1 MSLDKMFASL
11 KDLND
16 WKEFAEAQNK
26 VITDLSKKNAE
37 LKTEVDHL
45 KSLLESASPL
55 LPSDK
60 TTHAV
65 SFINEDEENICR
77 MEISKLR
84 DISIQRHL
92 TYEETKKLEIYN
104 KILIQIRSTAKT
116 LVPKTKEMKGDDL
129 LAIVQSNNE

>member
-1 MSLDKMFASL
+1 MFSSL

-26 VITDLSKKNAE
+26 VITDLSKKNAD

-45 KSLLESASPL
+45 KSLLDSNI
-55 LPSDK
+55 PSISQNK
-60 TTHAV
+60 TSDVV

-84 DISIQRHL
+84 DTSIQRHL
-92 TYEETKKLEIYN
+92 TYEETKKLEIYT
-104 KILIQIRSTAKT
+104 KILTQIRSSAKT
-116 LVPKTKEMKGDDL
+116 LVPKTKEMKNEEL
-129 LAIVQSNNE
+129 LSLVESSNE